1 MKDTKALILQAA
13 SAAISLKDGGDEQ
26 AANQLRAY
34 LRDAEDGLRRVLI
47 CGAYLDYLVSRLPHG
62 TLGKWI
68 AQHVPEISWRTVQAW
83 RQLYGGVLESVG
95 ANAQRAAH
103 ISGGPVALLA
113 SPVEELPA
121 EARELREKIDAQIA
135 GKTARQLFLA
145 FRSVDEDEEGNLRVK
160 VGRRA
165 GEGGRPPEPTET
177 LAQVA
182 ARALRCKNK
191 IARGL
196 KLWVSFGSDF
206 VLLDD
211 HDLHLWEANLD
222 AMAKAVR
229 YALKTPKATRVRT
242 PEVAL
247 HCDKIL
253 RGKA

>member
-1 MKDTKALILQAA
+1 M
-13 SAAISLKDGGDEQ
+13 
-26 AANQLRAY
+26 
-34 LRDAEDGLRRVLI
+34 LI

-113 SPVEELPA
+113 ASVDELPA

-165 GEGGRPPEPTET
+165 GEGGRTPDPRESNA
-177 LAQVA
+177 LVLV
-182 ARALRCKNK
+182 RAKRCKQK
-191 IARGL
+191 IARSL
-196 KLWVSFGSDF
+196 KLWLSFGTDF

-229 YALKTPKATRVRT
+229 HWLKTPKKERGAG
-242 PEVAL
+242 EVA